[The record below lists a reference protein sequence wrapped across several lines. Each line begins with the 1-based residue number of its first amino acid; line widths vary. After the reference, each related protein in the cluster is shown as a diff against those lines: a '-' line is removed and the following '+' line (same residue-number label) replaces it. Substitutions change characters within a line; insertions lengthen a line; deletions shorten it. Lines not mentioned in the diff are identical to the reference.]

1 MIEIPTHH
9 AGETEVDYLRRKEE
23 AFGLWQA
30 DALEHIRA
38 LEAENELLR
47 QDKLR
52 RVVALNATR
61 NILNAVSDMILKENF
76 DMPIDTFARDYAPF
90 RNVMAHHGMALNVK
104 KKQRKS

>member
-1 MIEIPTHH
+1 MIEIPTRH

-47 QDKLR
+47 QDKAIWYINK
-52 RVVALNATR
+52 V
-61 NILNAVSDMILKENF
+61 KE
-76 DMPIDTFARDYAPF
+76 YAQSHP
-90 RNVMAHHGMALNVK
+90 NPTA
-104 KKQRKS
+104 